1 MKLVSTFNIELNSSL
16 IHHCVGKLFWRGW
29 PVWHWGPLEVR
40 LLFIPKMISYYL
52 ILVLYFM
59 NWFSIPCFTYRLEI
73 EGSGET
79 WRQDQRVRLQ
89 HVDTGGYLHSHNK
102 KYSRI
107 AGAQQEVLLV
117 IHILGNNLA
126 NVPFGSLLFNYPATQ
141 FAHNWLLQSMSAP

>member
-1 MKLVSTFNIELNSSL
+1 M
-16 IHHCVGKLFWRGW
+16 
-29 PVWHWGPLEVR
+29 
-40 LLFIPKMISYYL
+40 PKMLSFYGFVFCGL
-52 ILVLYFM
+52 IFNSV
-59 NWFSIPCFTYRLEI
+59 FTYRLEI

-117 IHILGNNLA
+117 RHILGHNFA
-126 NVPFGSLLFNYPATQ
+126 NVPFGSFLLNYPATQ
-141 FAHNWLLQSMSAP
+141 FTHNWLLQSMNTPKTSSNVVYPVAGIVALCITQVACM